1 MARRARPTYSRAM
14 ATRRQTTRRAPAQAK
29 LRPRKAVAVVR
40 THARQLR
47 ESHERFEL
55 LTRATSDA
63 VWDWDLATN
72 ALSWNPNFHT
82 LFRYPPEATMP
93 TIASWTDFI
102 HPEDSGRVL
111 GEVHAALE
119 GDAESWS
126 GEYRYRRGDDTWA
139 HVFDRGFIV
148 RNASGKAVRMIGML
162 QDITVRKE
170 AEEERTKSARLYAS
184 LSAVNE
190 LVARAGSEA
199 ELLQGACEIAV
210 ASGRFQVAVVRM
222 VDQGEARLAAVAGE
236 GMAAGMNRPL
246 SLSPGSPDADSLAAV
261 AYRSGRPAVASG
273 AELAARP
280 FLASVARETGARAA
294 AAYPLFRA
302 GACVGMLY
310 LRSRDARGFEGKMG
324 ELLERMAS
332 NVSFGLDTLAKGD
345 ALRRFRAAL
354 DRSGDLIA
362 LVDRETMRYVDVNHA
377 LCQVL
382 GYSREEL
389 IGMTPEQILPFSRE
403 ELCSAYDRL
412 IAAPDQPQPNRS
424 HYVCKD
430 GSLLPFEAKRHAVHL
445 EGRWVIVG
453 VARDIRAQLAAEDT
467 LRRFRLA
474 LDNSGEMIG
483 ILDLETMR
491 YVDVNDPLCA
501 ALGYTRNELLQMHP
515 DELIPFTREQL
526 RATYT
531 LLTQGGEVPAIRSH
545 YRCKDGSLLPYESRR
560 HAVRSDGRWLIVSIA
575 RDIRRDLAAEEA
587 LRRREEAFRAVAEN
601 APDGIMRFDADLR
614 CLYANSALVKTAGR
628 PREAMLGVRLEDF
641 ELPGALKDA
650 IGSAVR
656 RAFDSGETQTIEFRF
671 TGPRGERHYQARLA
685 PERDF
690 DGRVTS
696 VLGISRDVT
705 DRKRMEREMEQR
717 EARLRSIVHASAEPL
732 LLVDADGRV
741 MFSNPA
747 AAVLFG
753 RAEEGMD
760 GELLGLPLSAG
771 RAVELEILLPTGF
784 SRPVEM
790 QCNAT
795 LVDGRTVQ
803 VVSLHDLSER
813 KQYEVHIHHL
823 ANHDGLTGLPN
834 RTLLRD
840 RVEQAIAHA
849 RRLQNHVALMFVDLD
864 QFKLV
869 NDSWGHNAGD
879 TLLLEIASRL
889 KTAVRDG
896 DTVARLGGDEF
907 VVLLQ
912 DLAQPGDCTLVARK
926 IESALEAPVEVA
938 GRPVRVTASI
948 GIATFPGDGDDL
960 DALLQCADAA
970 MYQAKDAGRNGY
982 QYYSSEMGAA
992 ARARVEIEGGLR
1004 EALERNELLLHFQ
1017 PQVRL
1022 RDGAVQGCEALLR
1035 WQRPGRGLVSPA
1047 DFIPVAEESGLIVPI
1062 GDWVLRAACKEA
1074 AAWTQSG
1081 LGPMKVAVNLSSRQF
1096 WRGSVTDAVR
1106 AALDESGLPAT
1117 QLEVEITESVLARDL
1132 DQVMRTLEQ
1141 LRRMGVCVT
1150 IDDFGTGY
1158 SSLSYL
1164 RSLPIQKLKIDKS
1177 FVHGIPGDR
1186 QATALVAEIIRLAHV
1201 LSLEVVA
1208 EGVESA
1214 AQGRFLRDAGCEA
1227 MQGYYFSRPMPA
1239 ADCAAMLRAGRKLAL
1254 DG

>member
-1 MARRARPTYSRAM
+1 MARRACPTYIRAM
-14 ATRRQTTRRAPAQAK
+14 AIRRQTTRRALAQAK
-29 LRPRKAVAVVR
+29 PRPPKAVAVVR
-40 THARQLR
+40 THARQLS

-55 LTRATSDA
+55 LARATRDA

-72 ALSWNPNFHT
+72 ALWWNPNFHA
-82 LFRYPPEATMP
+82 LFRYPPEATLP
-93 TIASWTDFI
+93 TIESWTDFI

-126 GEYRYRRGDDTWA
+126 GEYRYQRGDGTYAD
-139 HVFDRGFIV
+139 VFDRGCIV
-148 RNASGKAVRMIGML
+148 RDRAGKALRMIGMM
-162 QDITVRKE
+162 QDISERK
-170 AEEERTKSARLYAS
+170 AVERALRQSDERFRA
-184 LSAVNE
+184 
-190 LVARAGSEA
+190 LVEMSSDWYWEQDA
-199 ELLQGACEIAV
+199 ELRFTMISGPHALV
-210 ASGRFQVAVVRM
+210 ASGGRAPESVVGKRRWELPFN
-222 VDQGEARLAAVAGE
+222 VPIHGDWAAHRATLERREPFRDFLIRRPAREGGVRYVSISGEPVFGAGGEFRGYRGTGSDVTDLLAAG
-236 GMAAGMNRPL
+236 
-246 SLSPGSPDADSLAAV
+246 
-261 AYRSGRPAVASG
+261 
-273 AELAARP
+273 
-280 FLASVARETGARAA
+280 
-294 AAYPLFRA
+294 
-302 GACVGMLY
+302 
-310 LRSRDARGFEGKMG
+310 
-324 ELLERMAS
+324 
-332 NVSFGLDTLAKGD
+332 
-345 ALRRFRAAL
+345 
-354 DRSGDLIA
+354 
-362 LVDRETMRYVDVNHA
+362 
-377 LCQVL
+377 
-382 GYSREEL
+382 
-389 IGMTPEQILPFSRE
+389 
-403 ELCSAYDRL
+403 
-412 IAAPDQPQPNRS
+412 
-424 HYVCKD
+424 
-430 GSLLPFEAKRHAVHL
+430 
-445 EGRWVIVG
+445 
-453 VARDIRAQLAAEDT
+453 DT

-531 LLTQGGEVPAIRSH
+531 LLTQGGDVPAIRSH

-575 RDIRRDLAAEEA
+575 RDIRRDLAAEEE
-587 LRRREEAFRAVAEN
+587 LRQREEAFRAVAEN

-614 CLYANSALVKTAGR
+614 CVYANAAIMKTSGR
-628 PREAMLGVRLEDF
+628 PAEAMLGRTLAEFDLPARIRDSLEGAVRL
-641 ELPGALKDA
+641 ALQ
-650 IGSAVR
+650 
-656 RAFDSGETQTIEFRF
+656 SGETQTVEFLF
-671 TGPRGERHYQARLA
+671 QGPRGERYYQARLA
-685 PERDF
+685 PEKGP
-690 DGRVTS
+690 DGRPLS

-771 RAVELEILLPTGF
+771 RAVELEILLPTGYG
-784 SRPVEM
+784 RPVEM

-795 LVDGRTVQ
+795 QVDGRTVQ

-849 RRLQNHVALMFVDLD
+849 RRLQSHVALMFVDLD

-1186 QATALVAEIIRLAHV
+1186 QATALVGEIIRLAHV

-1227 MQGYYFSRPMPA
+1227 MQGYFFSRPMPA
-1239 ADCAAMLRAGRKLAL
+1239 VDCAAMLRAGRKLGL